1 MVMNNPYQQYAQNQ
15 ITTASP
21 EELTLLLYK
30 GTVKFI
36 SLAIKALEEKKYSEV
51 NNNIIRA
58 QEIYYELLAT
68 LDQKYSIAKNLA
80 SLYDYILRLLI
91 SGNIKKDKELLQDAL
106 GMSKEFVET
115 WEQAI
120 TIYRKAQVT
129 NDEWVK

>member
-1 MVMNNPYQQYAQNQ
+1 MNNPYQQYAQNQ